1 MPSAMTSPSNA
12 RRRVSAVKPVART
25 PSRPLHGKRILL
37 GISGGV
43 AAYKSA
49 LLARLLIKAGADVRV
64 VLTDAPRAGRS
75 QKFAAGAYFPLS
87 GILAIEMMLH
97 DGATVEVGVVGREGM
112 FMQFDAVRAT
122 PANRLIVRRSGAALR
137 VNLQRMFD
145 LCVRDAAIN
154 RMLHRRWAS
163 SLSVMS
169 QLVACNRHHRIEQ
182 QLSRWLLDYLD
193 HDEIC
198 DVRITQERIA
208 AALGISVEELFGRG
222 AAPPLQRPP
231 QRRHP
236 QW

>member
-1 MPSAMTSPSNA
+1 MESNPCTNRLLSALPERS
-12 RRRVSAVKPVART
+12 
-25 PSRPLHGKRILL
+25 LIELL
-37 GISGGV
+37 G
-43 AAYKSA
+43 
-49 LLARLLIKAGADVRV
+49 GAERV

-122 PANRLIVRRSGAALR
+122 PANRLIVRRSGSALR

-208 AALGISVEELFGRG
+208 AALGVRREGVTQTLGQLQNTGAVTVTRG
-222 AAPPLQRPP
+222 ALQVHDRPALERTACECYRIIRDL
-231 QRRHP
+231 RRSLP
-236 QW
+236 EAA